1 MGILDTVKKPGDRP
15 VVVTLCGD
23 SGMGKTTLAA
33 SFPKPIFIRAE
44 DGVQA
49 IPENLRPDVFPVIN
63 EVEDLWNQLKG
74 LMNEEHGYK
83 TLVVDSITALE
94 RMFIADVIAKDN
106 KKATN
111 IQQAAGGYGAGREAV
126 AIMHQRLRKAAA
138 ILAEKKGMHTVFI
151 GHVEISTENP
161 PDDDSFSKYGL
172 RLHAKSMAPYVDDV
186 DVVGFLKLE
195 TFTKGDGDRK
205 KAVSDGTRVLIAY
218 ATAANVSKNRYNITE
233 PLTVELG
240 KNPLESY
247 IPSLTTTATVTK
259 KEKLNG

>member
-1 MGILDTVKKPGDRP
+1 MGVLDTIKKPGDRP

-44 DGVQA
+44 DGVQS
-49 IPENLRPDVFPVIN
+49 IPENLKPDVFPVIN
-63 EVEDLWNQLKG
+63 DVEDLWNQLKG
-74 LMNEEHGYK
+74 LMSEEHGYK
-83 TLVVDSITALE
+83 TVVIDSITALE

-126 AIMHQRLRKAAA
+126 AIMHQRLRKAAS
-138 ILAEKKGMHTVFI
+138 ILAEKRGMHTVFI
-151 GHVEISTENP
+151 AHVEIGTENP

-205 KAVSDGTRVLIAY
+205 KAISDGTRVLITHA
-218 ATAANVSKNRYNITE
+218 AAANVSKNRYGITE
-233 PLTVELG
+233 PLIVELG
-240 KNPLESY
+240 KNPLEAY
-247 IPSLTTTATVTK
+247 IPSLSVVLK
-259 KEKLNG
+259 KEKVNG

>member
-1 MGILDTVKKPGDRP
+1 MGILDTIKKPGDRP

-44 DGVQA
+44 DGVQS
-49 IPENLRPDVFPVIN
+49 IPENLKPDVFPVIN
-63 EVEDLWNQLKG
+63 DVEDLWNQLKG
-74 LMNEEHGYK
+74 LMGEEHGYK

-126 AIMHQRLRKAAA
+126 AIMHQRLRKAAS
-138 ILAEKKGMHTVFI
+138 ILAEKRGMHTVFI
-151 GHVEISTENP
+151 AHVEIGTENP

-195 TFTKGDGDRK
+195 TYTTGEGERK
-205 KAVSDGTRVLIAY
+205 KAVSDGTRVLITY
-218 ATAANVSKNRYNITE
+218 ATAANVSKNRYGITE
-233 PLTVELG
+233 PLTVLPG
-240 KNPLESY
+240 QNPLEQY
-247 IPSLTTTATVTK
+247 IPALSVVTV
-259 KEKLNG
+259 KEKKNG

>member
-1 MGILDTVKKPGDRP
+1 MGILDLVQKPSDRP

-33 SFPKPIFIRAE
+33 SFPNPIFIRAE

-49 IPENLRPDVFPVIN
+49 IPENLRPDVFPIIN
-63 EVEDLWNQLKG
+63 DVEDLWTQLKG
-74 LMNEEHGYK
+74 LMNEDHNYK

-94 RMFIADVIAKDN
+94 RLFIADVIAKDT
-106 KKATN
+106 KKASN

-138 ILAEKKGMHTVFI
+138 ILADKKGMNTVFI
-151 GHVEISTENP
+151 GHVEIGTENP

-195 TFTKGDGDRK
+195 TYTKGDGDRK
-205 KAVSDGTRVLIAY
+205 KAVSDGTRVLITY
-218 ATAANVSKNRYNITE
+218 ATAANVSKNRYNITT
-233 PLTVELG
+233 PLIVEMG
-240 KNPLESY
+240 KNPLEDY
-247 IPSLTTTATVTK
+247 IPSLKTVLK
-259 KEKLNG
+259 KEKVNG

>member
-1 MGILDTVKKPGDRP
+1 MGILDLVQKPSDRP

-49 IPENLRPDVFPVIN
+49 IPENLRPDVFPIIN
-63 EVEDLWNQLKG
+63 DTEELWNQLKG
-74 LMNEEHGYK
+74 LMTEEHNYK

-94 RMFIADVIAKDN
+94 RLFIADVISKDT

-138 ILAEKKGMHTVFI
+138 ILAEKRGMNTVFI
-151 GHVEISTENP
+151 GHVEIGTENP

-172 RLHAKSMAPYVDDV
+172 RLHAKSMAPYIDDV

-205 KAVSDGTRVLIAY
+205 KAISDGTRVLITY

-233 PLTVELG
+233 PLIVELG
-240 KNPLESY
+240 KNPLEDH
-247 IPSLTTTATVTK
+247 IPALKTVSK
-259 KEKLNG
+259 KEKVNG

>member
-1 MGILDTVKKPGDRP
+1 MGILDVVKKPSDRP

-44 DGVQA
+44 DGVQS
-49 IPENLRPDVFPVIN
+49 IPENLKPDVFPIIN
-63 EVEDLWNQLKG
+63 DAEELWVQLKG
-74 LMNEEHGYK
+74 LMTEEHDYK

-94 RMFIADVIAKDN
+94 RLFIADVIAKDN

-126 AIMHQRLRKAAA
+126 AIMHQRLRKAVA
-138 ILAEKKGMHTVFI
+138 ILAEKRGMHTVFI
-151 GHVEISTENP
+151 GHVEINTENP
-161 PDDDSFSKYGL
+161 PDEDSFGKYGL
-172 RLHAKSMAPYVDDV
+172 RMHAKSMAPYVDDV

-205 KAVSDGTRVLIAY
+205 KAISDGTRVLITY
-218 ATAANVSKNRYNITE
+218 ATAANVSKNRYGITE
-233 PLTVELG
+233 PLIVELG
-240 KNPLESY
+240 KNPLEDH
-247 IPSLTTTATVTK
+247 IPALKTVVK

>member
-1 MGILDTVKKPGDRP
+1 MGILDLVEKPSDRP

-44 DGVQA
+44 DGVQS
-49 IPENLRPDVFPVIN
+49 IPENLRPDVFPIIYDAD
-63 EVEDLWNQLKG
+63 ELWNQLKG
-74 LMNEEHGYK
+74 LMYEDHDYK

-94 RMFIADVIAKDN
+94 RLFIADVIAKDN
-106 KKATN
+106 NKKITN

-138 ILAEKKGMHTVFI
+138 ILVDKKGMHIVFI
-151 GHVEISTENP
+151 GHVEIGTQNL
-161 PDDDSFSKYGL
+161 PDEDPFGKYGL
-172 RLHAKSMAPYVDDV
+172 RMHTKSEAPYVDDV

-205 KAVSDGTRVLIAY
+205 KAVSDGTRVLITY
-218 ATAANVSKNRYNITE
+218 ATAANVSKNRYGITE
-233 PLTVELG
+233 PLIVEVG
-240 KNPLESY
+240 KNPLEDH
-247 IPSLTTTATVTK
+247 IPSLKIVTK
-259 KEKLNG
+259 KEKVNG